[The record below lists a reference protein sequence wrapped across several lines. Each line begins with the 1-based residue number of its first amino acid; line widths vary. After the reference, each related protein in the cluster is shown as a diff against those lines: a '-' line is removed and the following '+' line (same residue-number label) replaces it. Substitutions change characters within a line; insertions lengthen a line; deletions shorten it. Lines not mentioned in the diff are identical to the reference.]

1 MTLAIVPRTAETHLD
16 WIALTEALRAGHARP
31 RAEIADL
38 FLYRGADTLLDRA
51 AWVDGLGSAVKVAT
65 VVPGNPARGKP
76 MVNGVVT
83 LFDDTTGELEAL
95 VDFHLVTKWKTAG
108 DSLLSARLLARADA
122 RDFLIVG
129 AGTVGRS
136 MVAAYAAAF
145 PQARF
150 TVWNRSPEGAAA
162 MAAALP
168 GLAVAADLEAAVRAA
183 DVICT
188 CTMTKTPLIR
198 GDWLRPGQHLD
209 LIGAYRPDMRE
220 VDDTAIA
227 RARVFVDSRAT
238 TIGHIGEIMAPL
250 APGVLSE
257 SAIRGDFYDI
267 AAGAWTRTDADITI
281 AKNGGGAHLDLMTS
295 RYILDRWRAAQG

>member
-1 MTLAIVPRTAETHLD
+1 MTPTIVPRAAESHLD

-31 RAEIADL
+31 KAEIADL

-108 DSLLSARLLARADA
+108 DSLLSARLLAPADA

-150 TVWNRSPEGAAA
+150 TVWNRSADGAAR
-162 MAAALP
+162 MAADIP
-168 GLAVAADLEAAVRAA
+168 GLRIATDLEAAVRAA

-220 VDDTAIA
+220 VDDTAIT

-250 APGVLSE
+250 ASGALSE
-257 SAIRGDFYDI
+257 SAIQGDFYDI
-267 AAGAWTRTDADITI
+267 AAGAWTRSATDITI

-295 RYILDRWRAAQG
+295 RHILDRWRAAQG